1 MGKLDKVFAVGA
13 IAAALVVGG
22 VLYAL
27 YPSGFTTSYASE
39 NGATSTASS
48 AYDVGGT
55 EQTAMS
61 IQDNNTAGQDSPDAY
76 ANNASKPQPDPEPS
90 NIPTY

>member
-1 MGKLDKVFAVGA
+1 MAKLDKVFAVGS

-39 NGATSTASS
+39 NGAASTASS
-48 AYDVGGT
+48 TYDVGGS
-55 EQTAMS
+55 EQTVKS
-61 IQDNNTAGQDSPDAY
+61 TQDNNTASEDSPDAY

-90 NIPTY
+90 NIPGY